1 MWDVGLQLSDTDS
14 SLVVARGNGV
24 GVEGVL
30 TYGDRKWFDYRWWA
44 HSAIYR
50 SSIIEMYTLKSL

>member
-30 TYGDRKWFDYRWWA
+30 TYGDRKWFDCRWW
-44 HSAIYR
+44 AIYR